1 MGNFLKCKLF
11 VNDSWSL
18 MCERPIQLQK
28 GMACMMKDLEE
39 YQEELRRQR
48 GYTESFL
55 SAMKRRLNLQSIG
68 TYIRSGDI
76 RACVNYD
83 SFQER
88 QTNAYTKLERY
99 LTQKYGEDEADDIIT
114 QVDEYSC
121 VTEEVSFS
129 LGMKA
134 GATLYSKLTDNF
146 ETDI

>member
-76 RACVNYD
+76 RACVN
-83 SFQER
+83 
-88 QTNAYTKLERY
+88 
-99 LTQKYGEDEADDIIT
+99 
-114 QVDEYSC
+114 EYSC